1 MKSRVTTY
9 SIVGILAFFL
19 LTGAC
24 AIGFV
29 AGSVFMAPSQQALN
43 LLPNLGDRTASI
55 NTDADRG
62 ATPEELQDLFVP
74 YWQAWD
80 LVHEQYVDQPVDDEL
95 LMRGAIRGM
104 MDSLGD
110 PHTSYLDPVL
120 HEQLTSQLEGSE
132 EYEGIGA
139 WVNISS
145 DYLTII
151 SPMPDSPAEKAG
163 LRTGDMIIAVDGD
176 DMTGVDGEMV
186 RQRLMGPKGTPVIL
200 TVHREGEEPFDVE
213 IVRASITVP
222 SVSGKMLDEGN
233 IAYLRIYIFSENVS
247 DDLRDTLKELMK
259 NDPDGLILDLR
270 GNGGGFL
277 DQSIEVASEFIGD
290 GVILYE
296 EYGDGSRRTFE
307 AKRGGTAT
315 DIPLVVLIN
324 EGSASASEIVA
335 GAIQDRGRGQL
346 VGATSFGKGS
356 VQIPNQLKNE
366 QGAVRIT
373 VARWL
378 TPNERTIHEIG
389 LTPDFEVEITEE
401 NFQNN
406 IDPQLD
412 KAIELLLKR

>member
-1 MKSRVTTY
+1 MIAG
-9 SIVGILAFFL
+9 IVAFML

-29 AGSVFMAPSQQALN
+29 AGSVFMRPSEQALK
-43 LLPNLGDRTASI
+43 LLPSLANQTASI
-55 NTDADRG
+55 NADRG
-62 ATPEELQDLFVP
+62 GTPEDLEELFVP

-80 LVHEQYVDQPVDDEL
+80 LVHDQYVDQPVDDEV

-120 HEQLTSQLEGSE
+120 HEQLTSQLEGDE

-145 DYLTII
+145 DYLTVI

-163 LRTGDMIIAVDGD
+163 LRTGDMVIAVDGE

-186 RQRLMGPKGTPVIL
+186 RQRLLGPKGTTVIL
-200 TVHREGEEPFDVE
+200 TILREGEEPFDVE
-213 IVRASITVP
+213 IERASITVP
-222 SVSGKMLDEGN
+222 SVNGKMLDEGN
-233 IAYLRIYIFSENVS
+233 LAYVRVYIFSEDVG

-277 DQSIEVASEFIGD
+277 DQSIEVASEFIDD

-296 EYGDGSRRTFE
+296 EYGDGSRRTFD
-307 AKRGGTAT
+307 ARRGGTAT

-335 GAIQDRGRGQL
+335 GAVQDYERGQL

-356 VQIPNQLKNE
+356 VQIPNQLKND

-378 TPNERTIHEIG
+378 TPNERTIHESG
-389 LTPDFEVEITEE
+389 LTPNFEIDITEE
-401 NFQNN
+401 DFRNN

-412 KAIELLLKR
+412 KAIELLLAR